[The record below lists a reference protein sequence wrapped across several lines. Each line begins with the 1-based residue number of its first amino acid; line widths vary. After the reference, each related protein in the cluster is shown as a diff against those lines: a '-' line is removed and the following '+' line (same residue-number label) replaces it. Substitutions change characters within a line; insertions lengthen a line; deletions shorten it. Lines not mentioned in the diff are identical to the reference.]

1 MTAIIG
7 ANNIIFCNVQESNS
21 NQSDKKIAYDINRIN
36 ITIASILVNACSPTP
51 LKVIR
56 LGSYQPGKQRPTTA
70 ILNLNLLRL
79 MLFRTKKKLLSTF
92 NSAVSNNYF
101 YRSNSLPERLYY
113 EKIEGRGIVSRSNRI
128 NNQIYKRCA

>member
-70 ILNLNLLRL
+70 IFESESIAFDVIQN
-79 MLFRTKKKLLSTF
+79 KKKTF
-92 NSAVSNNYF
+92 KYIQL
-101 YRSNSLPERLYY
+101 RRL
-113 EKIEGRGIVSRSNRI
+113 
-128 NNQIYKRCA
+128 Q